1 MMYDNASDFWDGI
14 ENLHEFSFFRKPI
27 QNTEPY
33 RAITV
38 VDVYRY
44 VVGHYA
50 KQQTETLRTMPSSSE
65 AKKFKATHFDYC
77 TFSGLFRRRNEKELL
92 QHSGLMCLD
101 LTMSGIQTNSKSN
114 C

>member
-1 MMYDNASDFWDGI
+1 MYDNASGFWDGM
-14 ENLHEFSFFRKPI
+14 EDLHEFSFFWKPI

-50 KQQTETLRTMPSSSE
+50 KQQTETLRAMPSSSE
-65 AKKFKATHFDYC
+65 AK
-77 TFSGLFRRRNEKELL
+77 SSRLL
-92 QHSGLMCLD
+92 ILTTAHSPDCSADEMKK
-101 LTMSGIQTNSKSN
+101 N
-114 C
+114 

>member
-1 MMYDNASDFWDGI
+1 MMYDNASDFWDGM
-14 ENLHEFSFFRKPI
+14 EDLHEFSFFRKPI

-50 KQQTETLRTMPSSSE
+50 KQQTETLRAMPSSSE
-65 AKKFKATHFDYC
+65 AK
-77 TFSGLFRRRNEKELL
+77 SSRLL
-92 QHSGLMCLD
+92 ILTTAHSQDCSADEM
-101 LTMSGIQTNSKSN
+101 KKN
-114 C
+114 CCSTQA